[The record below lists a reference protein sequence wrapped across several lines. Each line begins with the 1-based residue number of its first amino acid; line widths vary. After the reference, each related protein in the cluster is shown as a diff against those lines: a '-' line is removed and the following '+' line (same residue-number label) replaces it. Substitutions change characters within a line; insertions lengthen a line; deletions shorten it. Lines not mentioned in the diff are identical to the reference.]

1 MLPCGGEGLL
11 SCEDLV
17 RRLRRPDPVPQPQKA
32 GAFCVCNFIQC
43 DVAQRLRESKSYD
56 LAQKQGLADFLKD
69 ADIRLVHTP
78 GCSVES
84 AKACSHPILPVVRE
98 NQHV

>member
-1 MLPCGGEGLL
+1 M
-11 SCEDLV
+11 
-17 RRLRRPDPVPQPQKA
+17 
-32 GAFCVCNFIQC
+32 CVCMCVRNFIQC
-43 DVAQRLRESKSYD
+43 DVAQRLRQSKRYN

-84 AKACSHPILPVVRE
+84 AKACSHPILPVVCE
-98 NQHV
+98 IQHVTDHTSDSVAV

>member
-1 MLPCGGEGLL
+1 MRAL
-11 SCEDLV
+11 
-17 RRLRRPDPVPQPQKA
+17 
-32 GAFCVCNFIQC
+32 CVCVCVCVCVRVRDFIPC
-43 DVAQRLRESKSYD
+43 DVTQRLRQPKSYD

-98 NQHV
+98 NQPVTDHTSDSLAV